1 MIKICIDAGHYGKYN
16 QSPCNEE
23 YFESEMTWKLHL
35 KLKKYLEGYGIK
47 VITTR
52 TDQAKDLELASRGK
66 KAKGCDL
73 FVSLHSNST
82 VGGMIDEG
90 IDGPKVYVPVSG
102 KADDLGEKL
111 AECIATVIGTKQD
124 GRSKSKPGNKGDW
137 YGVIRGAAS
146 VGVPG
151 ILIEHSFHTN
161 TRSTEW
167 LLKDSNLD
175 KLAKAE
181 AEVIAKHFGTSRIT
195 QDASVSKQDG
205 FSPYKVKVICDSLNI
220 RMTPNFKRSDIVG
233 AITGKGTYTIIGE
246 TTVDGVTFG
255 KLKSGKGWI
264 SLGSEYVKK
273 LN

>member
-1 MIKICIDAGHYGKYN
+1 MIKICIDAGHYGEYN

-23 YFESEMTWKLHL
+23 YFESVMTWKLHL

-52 TDQAKDLELASRGK
+52 SDQTKDLALASRGK
-66 KAKGCDL
+66 KANGCDL
-73 FVSLHSNST
+73 FISLHSNA
-82 VGGMIDEG
+82 VGSYADEAIDYP
-90 IDGPKVYVPVSG
+90 IVYVPVSG
-102 KADDLGEKL
+102 KVDDLGKKL
-111 AECIATVIGTKQD
+111 AERVAAVMDTKQD

-167 LLKDSNLD
+167 LLKDGNLD
-175 KLAKAE
+175 NLAKAE
-181 AEVIAKHFGTSRIT
+181 AEVIAKYFGTGRIT
-195 QDASVSKQDG
+195 QNTSTSKQDG

-220 RMTPNFKRSDIVG
+220 RKTPNFKRSDIVG
-233 AITGKGTYTIIGE
+233 AITNKGTYTIIGE
-246 TTVDGVTFG
+246 TVADGVTFG

-264 SLGSEYVKK
+264 SLGEKYVKR